1 MRTLTHLYLA
11 GGGLAGLSYV
21 GAYECL
27 EREGR
32 LNTIMHF
39 GGVSIGALFAALF
52 AMHID
57 VNELRDYVR
66 AFASSPDTTS
76 IPVASPMD
84 IWNHFGYAEV
94 DPYIAK
100 PIQHFL
106 KAKYGYVAPQISFV
120 EFAKLTGKTL
130 AVTATNLATNKVQV
144 FSVDHTPH
152 ACVIRAVCA
161 SACVPFLF
169 KPVLIDD
176 DAYVDGGVSS
186 ELPPLP
192 FDETHENSSLAL
204 ILGPGRALAASN
216 KNPTTF
222 LEYLKAVV
230 VSTFANLRSLRFY
243 KHKLVF
249 EDNPLDFLPLSF
261 SKNKITIQI
270 APESVDAS
278 FAYGYD
284 VMYKYLTSTK

>member
-27 EREGR
+27 VREGAI
-32 LNTIMHF
+32 NTIMHF
-39 GGVSIGALFAALF
+39 GGVSIGAMFATLF
-52 AMHID
+52 AMRVEID
-57 VNELRDYVR
+57 ELRDYVR
-66 AFASSPDTTS
+66 AFVSTPENTTIAVS
-76 IPVASPMD
+76 SPMD
-84 IWNHFGYAEV
+84 LWNQFGYADIESF
-94 DPYIAK
+94 IAK

-106 KAKYGYVAPQISFV
+106 KVRYGYVAPRLSFV

-130 AVTATNLATNKVQV
+130 TITATNLATNKVQV

-152 ACVIRAVCA
+152 VCVIQAVCA

-169 KPVLIDD
+169 KPVLING
-176 DAYVDGGVSS
+176 DAFVDGGVSS

-204 ILGPGRALAASN
+204 ILGPGRALAPTN

-230 VSTFANLRSLRFY
+230 VSTFTNLRSLRFY

-270 APESVDAS
+270 TPESVSAS
-278 FAYGYD
+278 FSYGND
-284 VMYKYLTSTK
+284 VMYKYLTSAT